1 MKQNYKDYTKE
12 DQEVWNLLFK
22 RQRENLSD
30 KASKVYLDCLDK
42 MAPCLNNKSIP
53 DFKKI
58 NSFFA
63 IHTEWEIHVV
73 PGLIPVDEFFELLSR
88 KKFCSSTWL
97 RNMEQIDYLE
107 EPDMFHDIF
116 GHIPLLLDPIFSK
129 FAQAF
134 GKLGL
139 QFSGNEQIQLQLQR
153 IYWFTIEFGLMRENG
168 ELKIY
173 GAGIASSYGE
183 SKHIFDEEVQTMP
196 YNIKEVIET
205 DFDTDHIQNQYF
217 IIDSFEELFL
227 SLEIFRSQIALQL
240 AKAS

>member
-1 MKQNYKDYTKE
+1 M
-12 DQEVWNLLFK
+12 
-22 RQRENLSD
+22 
-30 KASKVYLDCLDK
+30 
-42 MAPCLNNKSIP
+42 
-53 DFKKI
+53 
-58 NSFFA
+58 
-63 IHTEWEIHVV
+63 
-73 PGLIPVDEFFELLSR
+73 
-88 KKFCSSTWL
+88 
-97 RNMEQIDYLE
+97 
-107 EPDMFHDIF
+107 
-116 GHIPLLLDPIFSK
+116 
-129 FAQAF
+129 
-134 GKLGL
+134 
-139 QFSGNEQIQLQLQR
+139 QLQR

-205 DFDTDHIQNQYF
+205 DFDSDHIQNQYF